1 MEPTQYA
8 TTTGAS
14 AATRSIAG
22 ESSSMTG
29 TRIAMKMPTLI
40 MIVKAAK
47 MSMIQE
53 YKIFARKS
61 TFFLKNL

>member
-1 MEPTQYA
+1 MPTQYA
-8 TTTGAS
+8 ATTGAS
-14 AATRSIAG
+14 ATTSRATG

-53 YKIFARKS
+53 YEIFARKS